1 MMKQKYLCCVCFFFI
16 LAYTETNC
24 KEPPKIIPMNFASK
38 IYVSGKASVGCV
50 SGGTT
55 PIKFSW
61 FKNRK
66 KIISDFS
73 NFKVSSL
80 NDASILTIEPVSL
93 DDVGNYSC
101 IAKNAFGND
110 TASATLVVEA
120 PLRWLK
126 EPFDVEVTE
135 GSEVHVIC
143 VASGSPQPHYTWTKI
158 VDYNH
163 EKKMIVD
170 GDLVFRETKI
180 SDAGTYTC
188 RVQNGV
194 GEPLEKSVKVVVH
207 GKMMRERP

>member
-1 MMKQKYLCCVCFFFI
+1 MMKQKYLCSVCFFLVFVCR
-16 LAYTETNC
+16 AVNC
-24 KEPPKIIPMNFASK
+24 KEPPKIIPMNFAQM
-38 IYVSGKASVGCV
+38 IYVGGKASVPCLV

-61 FKNRK
+61 FKNHK
-66 KIISDFS
+66 DVIHDSSKIEVS
-73 NFKVSSL
+73 NLK
-80 NDASILTIEPVSL
+80 DASILTIEPVSL
-93 DDVGNYSC
+93 DDAGNYSC
-101 IAKNAFGND
+101 TARNSFGND

-126 EPFDVEVTE
+126 EPFDVEVAE
-135 GSEVHVIC
+135 GSEAHLVC
-143 VASGSPQPHYTWTKI
+143 VVSGSPQPHYTWTKI
-158 VDYNH
+158 EDYNH
-163 EKKMIVD
+163 EKTIIINSVD

-207 GKMMRERP
+207 GYL

>member
-1 MMKQKYLCCVCFFFI
+1 MDSYTIRLSTRSSSDENLTDSLKLCH
-16 LAYTETNC
+16 
-24 KEPPKIIPMNFASK
+24 
-38 IYVSGKASVGCV
+38 
-50 SGGTT
+50 
-55 PIKFSW
+55 
-61 FKNRK
+61 
-66 KIISDFS
+66 
-73 NFKVSSL
+73 
-80 NDASILTIEPVSL
+80 
-93 DDVGNYSC
+93 
-101 IAKNAFGND
+101 
-110 TASATLVVEA
+110 A

-135 GSEVHVIC
+135 GSEAHLVC

-158 VDYNH
+158 EDYNH

-207 GKMMRERP
+207 GYL